1 MKAVDRKVPWGRP
14 PEDIIAR
21 RKERTNHKLHR
32 QRLRDSRC
40 MVDSSK
46 PNTTN
51 MAHLRV
57 RAKKRQLAD
66 DRLQTIAIENR
77 KLMEKMSAIM
87 RLTGPA
93 TATTGGNVQSPS
105 KTRPLMK
112 GEAVHNKGGL
122 HDVMRKKEQR
132 RIADENRTIIQKL
145 RAGAETKSFY
155 DHNTMAR
162 AETQRIK
169 YIKNISKKY
178 NRDLRASKH
187 QARKLLLSERLPEMN
202 MTNGSGEGG
211 EEGGGYGYSQVMD
224 GAMNLTLHT
233 AKQIRMD
240 VANQRGMPL
249 PDIISRRPG
258 ESNSPIKMQQMQGQ
272 QQQQQQQ
279 QTTNHDAHN
288 DPHQFILK
296 HEGMGGEG
304 GGGGEKAEEGGISF
318 SPEFAGSMDGG
329 GAGFGDYD
337 YNSADGGDFHG
348 RGYSRS
354 DAERPSTTAQSQRT
368 RTEQ

>member
-1 MKAVDRKVPWGRP
+1 
-14 PEDIIAR
+14 
-21 RKERTNHKLHR
+21 
-32 QRLRDSRC
+32 
-40 MVDSSK
+40 
-46 PNTTN
+46 
-51 MAHLRV
+51 
-57 RAKKRQLAD
+57 
-66 DRLQTIAIENR
+66 
-77 KLMEKMSAIM
+77 
-87 RLTGPA
+87 
-93 TATTGGNVQSPS
+93 
-105 KTRPLMK
+105 
-112 GEAVHNKGGL
+112 
-122 HDVMRKKEQR
+122 
-132 RIADENRTIIQKL
+132 
-145 RAGAETKSFY
+145 
-155 DHNTMAR
+155 
-162 AETQRIK
+162 
-169 YIKNISKKY
+169 
-178 NRDLRASKH
+178 
-187 QARKLLLSERLPEMN
+187 

-211 EEGGGYGYSQVMD
+211 EGGGGYGYSQVMD

-258 ESNSPIKMQQMQGQ
+258 ESNSPIKMQQMQG